1 MGRVNGG
8 LNLSRSFGDFGY
20 KKNAQLSW
28 AEQMITSKPDVKVI
42 ERHTF
47 DEFIILGCDGIW

>member
-20 KKNAQLSW
+20 KKNSNLDW
-28 AEQMITSKPDVKVI
+28 HEQMITSKPDINV
-42 ERHTF
+42 
-47 DEFIILGCDGIW
+47 L